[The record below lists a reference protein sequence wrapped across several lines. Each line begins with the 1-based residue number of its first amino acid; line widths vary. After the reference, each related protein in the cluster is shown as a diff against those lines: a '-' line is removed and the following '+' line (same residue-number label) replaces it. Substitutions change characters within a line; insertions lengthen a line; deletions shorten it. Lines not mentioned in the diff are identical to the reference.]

1 MYWFKSKGLSNT
13 SGSVLNSLWVSF
25 FFIATFSAL
34 WRWFGKGD
42 SAVFAEMVD
51 SLFSMAKLSVEVMV
65 LLFGTLTLWLGFLKI
80 AEHAGLVKRIAKW
93 LSPLFKRLMPEVPKN
108 HPAAGLITM
117 NFIANGLGLD
127 NAATPIGLKAM
138 RSLQSLNPTPKIA
151 SNAQI
156 LFLVMN
162 ASSLTLLPVSIFMYR
177 AQQGAVDPTLVFLPI
192 LLATSASTMAGFFS
206 VAFAQRIKLN
216 DPVVITWML
225 AIATLLSTFILFL
238 SHLSAAA
245 LGAFSSLLGN
255 AVLFGLIIT
264 FLLIGILKR
273 VPVYES
279 FIEGAKEGFD
289 VAKNLLPYLVAM
301 LCAVGVLRAS
311 GALDVVL
318 DMIRYLATSFNWDTR
333 FVDALP
339 TALVK
344 PFSGSAARAMLI
356 DTMTTHGVDSFPSLL
371 AATVQ
376 GSTETTFYVLAVY
389 FGAVGIQRAR
399 HAVTCAL
406 FADLVGVLASIAVCY
421 WFFG

>member
-1 MYWFKSKGLSNT
+1 
-13 SGSVLNSLWVSF
+13 
-25 FFIATFSAL
+25 
-34 WRWFGKGD
+34 
-42 SAVFAEMVD
+42 
-51 SLFSMAKLSVEVMV
+51 
-65 LLFGTLTLWLGFLKI
+65 
-80 AEHAGLVKRIAKW
+80 
-93 LSPLFKRLMPEVPKN
+93 MPEVPKN

-255 AVLFGLIIT
+255 AVIRE
-264 FLLIGILKR
+264 LLHDEGFTIQ
-273 VPVYES
+273 
-279 FIEGAKEGFD
+279 GAKQRLSD
-289 VAKNLLPYLVAM
+289 KNFVKEVKQAEPPKELQVTKQGQVELPLENLNQSNSLAGLNLKSIKDELL
-301 LCAVGVLRAS
+301 S
-311 GALDVVL
+311 
-318 DMIRYLATSFNWDTR
+318 I
-333 FVDALP
+333 
-339 TALVK
+339 
-344 PFSGSAARAMLI
+344 I
-356 DTMTTHGVDSFPSLL
+356 DLL
-371 AATVQ
+371 KK
-376 GSTETTFYVLAVY
+376 
-389 FGAVGIQRAR
+389 
-399 HAVTCAL
+399 
-406 FADLVGVLASIAVCY
+406 
-421 WFFG
+421 

>member
-1 MYWFKSKGLSNT
+1 
-13 SGSVLNSLWVSF
+13 VSF
-25 FFIATFSAL
+25 FFIALLSAI
-34 WRWFGKGD
+34 WRWVGQGN
-42 SAVFAEMVD
+42 AEVFADMVD

-80 AEHAGLVKRIAKW
+80 AERAGLVEKIASW
-93 LSPLFKRLMPEVPKN
+93 LSPLFRRLMPEVPKN

-177 AQQGAVDPTLVFLPI
+177 AQQGALDPTLVFLPI

-289 VAKNLLPYLVAM
+289 VSKNLLPYLVAM

-311 GALDVVL
+311 GALDVAL
-318 DMIRYLATSFNWDTR
+318 DMIRYLANSFNWDTR

-356 DTMTTHGVDSFPSLL
+356 DTMSTHGVDSFPSLL

-399 HAVTCAL
+399 HAVACAL

>member
-1 MYWFKSKGLSNT
+1 M
-13 SGSVLNSLWVSF
+13 SF
-25 FFIATFSAL
+25 FFVALVSAL
-34 WRWFGKGD
+34 WRWFNLND
-42 SAVFAEMVD
+42 AEVFAHMVD

-80 AEHAGLVKRIAKW
+80 AEQAGLVEKIASW
-93 LSPLFKRLMPEVPKN
+93 LSPLFSRLMPQVPKN
-108 HPAAGLITM
+108 HPAMGLITM
-117 NFIANGLGLD
+117 NFIANALGLD

-192 LLATSASTMAGFFS
+192 LLATSASTLAGFFS
-206 VAFAQRIKLN
+206 VAFVQRIKLS
-216 DPVVITWML
+216 DPIVLTWIVAMT
-225 AIATLLSTFILFL
+225 TLLSTFIFFL
-238 SHLSAAA
+238 SHLSVER
-245 LGAFSSLLGN
+245 LGIFSSFLGN
-255 AVLFGLIIT
+255 ATLFGLIIT
-264 FLLIGILKR
+264 FLLIGVLKR

-279 FIEGAKEGFD
+279 FIDGAKEGFD
-289 VAKNLLPYLVAM
+289 ISKNLLPYLVGM
-301 LCAVGVLRAS
+301 LCAIGVLRAS
-311 GALDVVL
+311 GALDIVL
-318 DMIRYLATSFNWDTR
+318 DLIRYIANVFAWDTR
-333 FVDALP
+333 FIDALP

-356 DTMTTHGVDSFPSLL
+356 DTMATHGVDSFPSLL
-371 AATVQ
+371 AATIQ

-399 HAVTCAL
+399 HAVACAL
-406 FADLVGVLASIAVCY
+406 FADLAGILAAIAVCY